1 MSSQPE
7 HLDVLIVGAGLS
19 GIGAAHHLKSNHP
32 EKSFALLESRDD
44 LGGTWSLFTYPGIR
58 SDSDM
63 STLGFA
69 FRPWTETK
77 SLADGPAILEYL
89 RDTATEDGTVEKI
102 RFGHRVLGASWSSET
117 ARWTVDVEADG
128 QLFQLTCNFFLSC
141 SGYYRYDEGFTPTFA
156 GSETFQGQIIHPQ
169 HWPEDLDY
177 AGKKVVVIGSG
188 ATAITLVPAMAD
200 DAEHVTMLQ
209 RSPTYI
215 ASVPQDDPVAVFHSK
230 FLPAKATF
238 PIVRWKNVFQQLA
251 VYGASR
257 RFPDRMKKFF
267 IGQVTKQVPEG
278 FEVDKH
284 FTPTYN
290 PWDQRLCAVP
300 RGDLFRAIRNG
311 KASVATDHIDA
322 FDETGIQLKSGEHLD
337 ADIII
342 TATGLNLQL
351 FGGVSLTVDGEPV
364 VMPETMTYK
373 GMMLSDVPNFAFA
386 IGYTNAS
393 WTLKADLVGAYIC
406 RLLTHMDSNGT
417 PIVTPVLTD
426 PTVEDEPLLDF
437 ASGYVQRSIST
448 LPRQGSKAPWK
459 LKQNY
464 PRDLAAI
471 RFGKIDDGTI
481 RFTKPA
487 VKVAAKP
494 ASVA

>member
-19 GIGAAHHLKSNHP
+19 GIGAAHHLKENHP
-32 EKSFALLESRDD
+32 EKSVALLEARDD
-44 LGGTWSLFTYPGIR
+44 LGGTWDLFKYPGIR

-69 FRPWTETK
+69 FRPWTETR
-77 SLADGPAILEYL
+77 SLADGPAILQYL
-89 RDTATEDGTVEKI
+89 RDTATEDGTIEKI
-102 RFGHRVLGASWSSET
+102 RFGHRVVGASWSSQD
-117 ARWTVDVEADG
+117 ARWTLDVEAG
-128 QLFQLTCNFFLSC
+128 GETFQLTANFFLGC
-141 SGYYRYDEGFTPTFA
+141 SGYYRYDEGFTPTFE
-156 GSETFQGQIIHPQ
+156 GSASFKGQIIHPQ

-200 DAEHVTMLQ
+200 EAGHVTMLQ

-215 ASVPQDDPVAVFHSK
+215 ASVPQDDPVAVFLDK
-230 FLPAKATF
+230 FLPARVTY
-238 PIVRWKNVFQQLA
+238 PVVRWKNVFQQLA

-257 RFPDRMKKFF
+257 RYPERMKKFF

-311 KASVATDHIDA
+311 KASIATDHIER

-351 FGGVSLTVDGEPV
+351 FGGIQLKVDGETV
-364 VMPETMTYK
+364 VMPETMAYK
-373 GMMLSDVPNFAFA
+373 GMMLSGVPNFAFA

-393 WTLKADLVGAYIC
+393 WTLKADLVGEYVC
-406 RLLTHMDSNGT
+406 RLIGLMDSRNT
-417 PIVTPVLTD
+417 PIATPQLTD
-426 PTVEDEPLLDF
+426 PSVTPEPLLDF

-464 PRDLAAI
+464 PFDLAQI
-471 RFGKIDDGTI
+471 KFGKLDDGTI
-481 RFTKPA
+481 RFTKPT
-487 VKVAAKP
+487 AAP
-494 ASVA
+494 IAETASVA